1 MAEKNRTS
9 FMDVPK
15 GAIQIVTP
23 NILASPSLTCN
34 GRRIILMPPLCIMR
48 IHPTSSCYVNIFN
61 LGYLYNPGICF
72 TFWAVPWNSSM
83 NLIISCSYIQFLIL
97 IIHVIKTFQ
106 TKNLFFRKFVSSIT
120 MNNSWSLNLFRLLL
134 CIKKIDNPPF
144 NEVYILGHISDKK
157 IP

>member
-61 LGYLYNPGICF
+61 LGYIIQGSASLFELFLEI
-72 TFWAVPWNSSM
+72 VP
-83 NLIISCSYIQFLIL
+83 
-97 IIHVIKTFQ
+97 
-106 TKNLFFRKFVSSIT
+106 
-120 MNNSWSLNLFRLLL
+120 
-134 CIKKIDNPPF
+134 
-144 NEVYILGHISDKK
+144 
-157 IP
+157 